1 MRKLLRVGLWL
12 AVAGGVALG
21 AAWLPDALA
30 ELETFRAKEFQVVG
44 ARVLDEEHVLRTASI
59 PSWVSV
65 FDDMGPWEA
74 RLEADPL
81 IREAHITRD
90 LPATLV
96 VHIEERVPVA
106 FVATP
111 LLVPVDRDGRVL
123 PLDPGEH
130 ELDLPLLRAGGP
142 DGSALSA
149 PQVRILVREVE
160 RLTADDPSF
169 MAAVSEITLDDK
181 GDCTVIAWGGTR
193 LLFRP
198 PLSHRRLRDGLL
210 ALEDANRRRPEL
222 RTTVVDLRYEDQVV
236 VSYEQRRGQ

>member
-1 MRKLLRVGLWL
+1 MRRLLRVGLWL
-12 AVAGGVALG
+12 AVALGVALG

-30 ELETFRAKEFQVVG
+30 ELETFRAKDFEVVG
-44 ARVLDEEHVLRTASI
+44 ERVLDEKHVLGVASI

-65 FDDMGPWEA
+65 FDDMGPWET
-74 RLEADPL
+74 RLESDPL
-81 IREAHITRD
+81 IREAHITRE
-90 LPATLV
+90 LPATLI

-111 LLVPVDRDGRVL
+111 LLEPVDRDGRVL

-130 ELDLPLLRAGGP
+130 RLDLPLLRAGPG
-142 DGSALSA
+142 DGSALSS
-149 PQVRILVREVE
+149 PRVRILAREVE

-169 MAAVSEITLDDK
+169 MAAVSEISLDEE
-181 GDCTVIAWGGTR
+181 GDCTAIVWGDIR

-198 PLSHRRLRDGLL
+198 PLSHRRLRDGLS

-222 RTTVVDLRYEDQVV
+222 RTSVVDLRYQDQVV
-236 VSYEQRRGQ
+236 VSYERRRGQ